1 MVDSGESYCPRA
13 DLLDYIKT
21 WRSQLPINDTISSE
35 EILTKIIKT
44 LETFLIS
51 SDLLELQVAALKA
64 ELEAEVQKRK
74 KLEMQVDVLSSE
86 VVELRSTVAQ
96 LTARDTDLKTL
107 NYLMDVFG
115 LLKNFIMRYEM
126 STGSY
131 SSAFKKLNDKDVI
144 DSLFV
149 EPIDNIFDSHDEKNR
164 KTFLLTHTAEAH
176 LLFQNL
182 ALDPQLVFDL
192 NKKVRE
198 QNLSTHNLDNK
209 LYKNA
214 KYYVQD
220 KLSEFLTVMDD
231 LTSQNELSPEKDSI
245 ADLVHTMKTLHNMAI
260 LNKTIWSLLVPK
272 GI

>member
-1 MVDSGESYCPRA
+1 MVA
-13 DLLDYIKT
+13 DLNSLLDYIKT

-35 EILTKIIKT
+35 EILTEIIKT

-51 SDLLELQVAALKA
+51 SDLLELQVAALTA

-115 LLKNFIMRYEM
+115 LLKNFIMRFEM

-131 SSAFKKLNDKDVI
+131 STAFKKLNDKDVI
-144 DSLFV
+144 DSLIV
-149 EPIDNIFDSHDEKNR
+149 EPIDNIFDSHEEKNR
-164 KTFLLTHTAEAH
+164 KTFLLTHTAEAR

-182 ALDPQLVFDL
+182 ALDPQLVVGL

-198 QNLSTHNLDNK
+198 HNLSTHNLDNK

-214 KYYVQD
+214 KNMQD
-220 KLSEFLTVMDD
+220 KLSEFLTVMDG
-231 LTSQNELSPEKDSI
+231 LTSQNELSPEKNSI
-245 ADLVHTMKTLHNMAI
+245 TGLVHTIKTLHNMAI
-260 LNKTIWSLLVPK
+260 LNKTN
-272 GI
+272 